1 MILQQS
7 KSKEWIMKVREMT
20 PQRDPILI
28 EKMIMALILVESL
41 SINGLDF
48 IFKGG
53 TSLAL
58 LLGDL
63 QRFSIDI
70 DIVISDEQNI
80 SACFKKIIG
89 SGLFHRYEENIR
101 KSDIP
106 KKHYK
111 FFYNSEIENKESYIL
126 LDILLEENLYSRL
139 TQVEVSLPILALGGE
154 KTFLTCPSIACL
166 LGDKLTAFAPNT
178 TGIPYGSG
186 KQLEIIKQLIDIALL
201 FDVVDELDLVHKTHS
216 AIAGKELTYRGMTVL
231 SQNDVLQ
238 DTVNTGL
245 IISLRGHP
253 DKSDEFSELL
263 DGIKRV
269 GGFLYS
275 GNFTIDKAIL
285 YASKA
290 TILAAYLIKE
300 EKRIKKLGSRTAIS
314 ELLIQNQSYQK
325 INKLK
330 KTNPEA
336 FYYYY
341 HALEKL
347 DLT

>member
-7 KSKEWIMKVREMT
+7 RSKDWIMKVREMT
-20 PQRDPILI
+20 PHKDPILI

-41 SINGLDF
+41 SINGLHF

-53 TSLAL
+53 TSLAII
-58 LLGDL
+58 LGDL

-70 DIVISDEQNI
+70 DIVINDNQNLKE
-80 SACFKKIIG
+80 CFDKIKE
-89 SGLFHRYEENIR
+89 SGLFHWYEENIR
-101 KSDIP
+101 NSDIP

-111 FFYNSEIENKESYIL
+111 FFYNSEIENKESHIL
-126 LDILLEENLYSRL
+126 LDILLEENSYSRL
-139 TQVEVSLPILALGGE
+139 TQVEVNLPILSLDGE
-154 KTFLTCPSIACL
+154 KTFLTCPSIECL

-178 TGIPYGSG
+178 TGIPYGTG
-186 KQLEIIKQLIDIALL
+186 KQLEIIKQLSDIAML
-201 FDVVDELDLVHKTHS
+201 FDVVEKLDLVHKTHS
-216 AIAGKELTYRGMTVL
+216 AIAGKELTYRGMTDF

-238 DTVNTGL
+238 DTLNTGL
-245 IISLRGHP
+245 IIALRGHP
-253 DKSDEFSELL
+253 DRSDEFSELL

-269 GGFLYS
+269 GGFFYS

-285 YASKA
+285 CASKA
-290 TILAAYLIKE
+290 TFLAAYLIKK
-300 EKRIKKLGSRTAIS
+300 EKNFRRFELSTDIS
-314 ELLIQNQSYQK
+314 EWLIQNHEYQK

-336 FYYYY
+336 FYYFYF
-341 HALEKL
+341 ALDKL

>member
-28 EKMIMALILVESL
+28 EKMIMALMLVESL

-48 IFKGG
+48 VFKGG

-58 LLGDL
+58 MLGGL

-70 DIVISDEQNI
+70 DIVISDEQNV
-80 SACFKKIIG
+80 STCFNKIKE

-111 FFYNSEIENKESYIL
+111 FYYYSEIENKESHIL

-139 TQVEVSLPILALGGE
+139 TQVEVSLPILSLGGE
-154 KTFLTCPSIACL
+154 KTFLTCPSNACL

-178 TGIPYGSG
+178 TGIPYGTG
-186 KQLEIIKQLIDIALL
+186 KQLEIIKQLIDIAML

-216 AIAGKELTYRGMTVL
+216 AIAGKELTYRGMSVL

-238 DTVNTGL
+238 DTLNTGL
-245 IISLRGHP
+245 IIALRGHP
-253 DKSDEFSELL
+253 DRSEEFSELL

-285 YASKA
+285 CASKA
-290 TILAAYLIKE
+290 TILAAYLIKKE
-300 EKRIKKLGSRTAIS
+300 NIIRKLESRTDIS
-314 ELLIQNQSYQK
+314 ELLVQHHSYQK

-336 FYYYY
+336 FYYFY
-341 HALEKL
+341 HALDIL